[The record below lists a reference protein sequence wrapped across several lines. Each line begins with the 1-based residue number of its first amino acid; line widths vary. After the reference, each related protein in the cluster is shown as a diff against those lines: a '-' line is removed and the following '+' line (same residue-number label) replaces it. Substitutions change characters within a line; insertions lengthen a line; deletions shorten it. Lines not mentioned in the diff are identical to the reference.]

1 MSTITLTNLK
11 TTFGAYF
18 QDGGQGMK
26 DILKA
31 LMVPASFDA
40 KWAPL
45 IPTTD
50 TVARMVKADI
60 GNVLQAYQ
68 VALTPQSGDVSFEP
82 LQRNLSHLKIEKEFA
97 PAEIEDSYVG
107 FMAADTNKYE
117 NYPLTKFVVE
127 QLMVAKS
134 RENWNN
140 SVVFHGN
147 AVSPTAG
154 TAGSVAGAH
163 DGLKTQIADDI
174 SANKITPINSGA
186 SFPTDAAD
194 AVVYLHDWIK
204 AVKATSA
211 LHSYTVTNHCDY
223 IYVDQ
228 AFLDLYREGL
238 PQVYG
243 YNYTS
248 TGEGLQSAS
257 SMVKIP
263 LTNLTLVG
271 DVAMAG
277 SQRFMM
283 TPKFNRYNRIKKPQS
298 ETNFNIDI
306 SGRTLT
312 PFADFWRQ
320 LSYWDPAYMYVNQLT

>member
-1 MSTITLTNLK
+1 MSTITLTALK
-11 TTFGAYF
+11 STFGAYF

-40 KWAPL
+40 KWAPQ

-50 TVARMVKADI
+50 TVARMAKADI

-68 VALTPQSGDVSFEP
+68 VALTPQSGNVSFEP
-82 LQRNLSHLKIEKEFA
+82 LERNLSHLKIEKEFA

-127 QLMVAKS
+127 QLMVAKY

-140 SVVFHGN
+140 SVVFHGV

-154 TAGSVAGAH
+154 TAGTVAGSH
-163 DGLKTQIADDI
+163 NGLKKQIADDI
-174 SANKITPINSGA
+174 SATNITPINSGA
-186 SFPTDAAD
+186 TFPTDAAEM
-194 AVVYLHDWIK
+194 VVYIHDWIK
-204 AVKATSA
+204 AVKAVSP
-211 LHSYTVTNHCDY
+211 LNSHIVTNECDY

-228 AFLDLYREGL
+228 AVLDLYREGL

-243 YNYTS
+243 VNFAL
-248 TGEGLQSAS
+248 TGEALQGSLD
-257 SMVKIP
+257 MVSIP
-263 LTNLTLVG
+263 LSRLKLVG

-277 SQRFMM
+277 SQRFIM
-283 TPKFNRYNRIKKPQS
+283 TPKWNRYNRIKKPAS
-298 ETNFNIDI
+298 ELNFNIDI

-320 LSYWDPAYMYVNQLT
+320 LSYWDPAYMFVNQLT

>member
-40 KWAPL
+40 NWAPQ

-60 GNVLQAYQ
+60 GDVLQAYQ
-68 VALTPQSGDVSFEP
+68 VALTPQSGNVSFNP
-82 LQRNLSHLKIEKEFA
+82 LERKLSPLKLEKTFT
-97 PAEIEDSYVG
+97 PQEIEDSYVG
-107 FMAADTNKYE
+107 FMAEDTNKYE

-127 QLMVAKS
+127 QLMVAKY

-140 SVVFHGN
+140 GAVFHGVYV
-147 AVSPTAG
+147 APTTGTAG
-154 TAGSVAGAH
+154 TVAGSH

-174 SANKITPINSGA
+174 SNSLITPINSGA
-186 SFPTDAAD
+186 TFPTDAAD

-211 LHSYTVTNHCDY
+211 IHSFTVTNYCDK

-243 YNYTS
+243 FNYNS
-248 TGEGLQSAS
+248 TGEGLQNAA